1 MVRTPCCDKT
11 GLKKGTWTPEEDRKL
26 TAYITKYG
34 SWNWR
39 QLPKFAGLSRCGKS
53 CRLRWMN
60 YLRPNLKRGN
70 FSKEEEQLIIELHES
85 LGNRWSTIA
94 AKLPGRTDNEIK
106 NHWHTYLKKLARPIP
121 VSQGE
126 KPSSSNRSKR
136 KSAGEKRSNQ
146 SKNSLSNPSTNHQI
160 LESSQF
166 SPHESPS
173 ELCSLMIDTAQ
184 ENSTSFGESTE
195 VSPNEMF
202 FETIESFWTEPFL
215 EDIYDAKYVVA
226 PSLDTE
232 FFSSDSP
239 FIGDELFCS
248 YGFSDEYVLK
258 F

>member
-26 TAYITKYG
+26 SAYITKYG

-39 QLPKFAGLSRCGKS
+39 QLPKFA
-53 CRLRWMN
+53 
-60 YLRPNLKRGN
+60 
-70 FSKEEEQLIIELHES
+70 
-85 LGNRWSTIA
+85 
-94 AKLPGRTDNEIK
+94 GRTDNEIK

-136 KSAGEKRSNQ
+136 KSAGEKRSDQ
-146 SKNSLSNPSTNHQI
+146 SKNSLTNPSTNHQI

-166 SPHESPS
+166 PPHDSPS

-226 PSLDTE
+226 PLLDTE
-232 FFSSDSP
+232 FLSSSDSP

-248 YGFSDEYVLK
+248 YGFSDEYVIK

>member
-1 MVRTPCCDKT
+1 MT
-11 GLKKGTWTPEEDRKL
+11 
-26 TAYITKYG
+26 
-34 SWNWR
+34 
-39 QLPKFAGLSRCGKS
+39 
-53 CRLRWMN
+53 
-60 YLRPNLKRGN
+60 RPNVYSRSN
-70 FSKEEEQLIIELHES
+70 FNFLLVVIVILIACQTLLHC
-85 LGNRWSTIA
+85 RWSAIA

-136 KSAGEKRSNQ
+136 KSAGEKRSDQ
-146 SKNSLSNPSTNHQI
+146 LKNSLSNPSTNHQI

-166 SPHESPS
+166 PPHDSPS

-226 PSLDTE
+226 PLLDTE
-232 FFSSDSP
+232 FLSSDSP

-248 YGFSDEYVLK
+248 YGFSDEYVIK

>member
-1 MVRTPCCDKT
+1 MVRNPCCDKT

-39 QLPKFAGLSRCGKS
+39 QLPKFAGLSR
-53 CRLRWMN
+53 
-60 YLRPNLKRGN
+60 
-70 FSKEEEQLIIELHES
+70 
-85 LGNRWSTIA
+85 WSAIA

-121 VSQGE
+121 VSQGG

-136 KSAGEKRSNQ
+136 KSAGEKRSDQLN
-146 SKNSLSNPSTNHQI
+146 NSLSNPSRNHQI

-166 SPHESPS
+166 PPHESPS
-173 ELCSLMIDTAQ
+173 ELCSLMIDTAP

-202 FETIESFWTEPFL
+202 FDSIESFWTEPFL

-226 PSLDTE
+226 PLLDTE
-232 FFSSDSP
+232 FLSLDSP
-239 FIGDELFCS
+239 FIGDELLCS
-248 YGFSDEYVLK
+248 YGFSDEYVIK